1 MGTEPAAAPDDEDDV
16 DPRRTRSRTR
26 LLDAAANLLKTGG
39 IEAVTIDAVT
49 KASKVAR
56 TTLYRHFNSSSQL
69 LAATFE
75 RLLPQVIPPAPTSGT
90 LRERLIELLS
100 RQADLFAEA
109 PLHVTTLAW
118 AALGLTETHDSD
130 SDTGQHA
137 TASMLRTRVIEQYR
151 RPFDEI
157 LHSPE
162 TFDQLG
168 ELDIELALCQL
179 VGPLVFAR
187 MTGLRAIGHHD
198 CTRIVDDFITAQT
211 TQRPAQP
218 AS

>member
-1 MGTEPAAAPDDEDDV
+1 
-16 DPRRTRSRTR
+16 
-26 LLDAAANLLKTGG
+26 
-39 IEAVTIDAVT
+39 
-49 KASKVAR
+49 
-56 TTLYRHFNSSSQL
+56 
-69 LAATFE
+69 
-75 RLLPQVIPPAPTSGT
+75 
-90 LRERLIELLS
+90 LIELLS

-118 AALGLTETHDSD
+118 AALGPTETHDSD

>member
-1 MGTEPAAAPDDEDDV
+1 MASDRRYRPTLLPKRMRFHITLQRQQTTALPFISGNTTPLTMSRTPTSS
-16 DPRRTRSRTR
+16 PTTRRTT
-26 LLDAAANLLKTGG
+26 AANWALSISET
-39 IEAVTIDAVT
+39 E
-49 KASKVAR
+49 
-56 TTLYRHFNSSSQL
+56 HFH
-69 LAATFE
+69 LAPS
-75 RLLPQVIPPAPTSGT
+75 LLPQVIAPAPTSGT
-90 LRERLIELLS
+90 LRERLVELLS

-118 AALGLTETHDSD
+118 AALGPTETHDSD
-130 SDTGQHA
+130 SDTGHHA